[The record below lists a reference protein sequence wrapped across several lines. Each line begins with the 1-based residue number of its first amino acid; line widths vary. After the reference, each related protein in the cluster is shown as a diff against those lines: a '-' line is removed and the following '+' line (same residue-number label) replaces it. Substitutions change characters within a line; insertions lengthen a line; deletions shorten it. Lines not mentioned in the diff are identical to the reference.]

1 MLWFERQV
9 VGALMS
15 PSLDASGRAEVERYV
30 DETLRAMPEHLR
42 LGVAGESCL
51 FGAVPW
57 LRARIGSAPD
67 DMRRRIERWR
77 ESPVDLIRQYVRL
90 LQSLVLFAENELVPE
105 QVSASA

>member
-15 PSLDASGRAEVERYV
+15 PSLDERGRGVVERYV

-42 LGVAGESCL
+42 LGVAGESVL

-57 LRARIGSAPD
+57 LRARRRGLD
-67 DMRRRIERWR
+67 ENDMRRRIDGWR
-77 ESPVDLIRQYVRL
+77 TSSIDLVRQYVRL
-90 LQSLVLFAENELVPE
+90 LQSLVLFAENELVPD
-105 QVSASA
+105 QVTA